1 MNYLGCALAV
11 YEIMVGSVRSGGEKV
26 FNTVFMRDFS
36 ARDEHFSHMFLLL
49 VLLARYDGR

>member
-36 ARDEHFSHMFLLL
+36 ARDKHFSHMFLLL
-49 VLLARYDGR
+49 VLVARYDGR